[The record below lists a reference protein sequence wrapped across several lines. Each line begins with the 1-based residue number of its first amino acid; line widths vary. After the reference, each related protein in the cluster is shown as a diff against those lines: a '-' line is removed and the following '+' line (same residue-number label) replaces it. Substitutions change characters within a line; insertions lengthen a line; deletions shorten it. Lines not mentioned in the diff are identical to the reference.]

1 MADDQ
6 TRYINPALWVTPA
19 ASELTD
25 TTAAGMGHV
34 KLSFGPLT
42 PAGLSE
48 LVKSGVISAKERT
61 ELMVIQA
68 EKLTT
73 KGEPSG

>member
-6 TRYINPALWVTPA
+6 TRYINPALWATPA

-25 TTAAGMGHV
+25 
-34 KLSFGPLT
+34 
-42 PAGLSE
+42 
-48 LVKSGVISAKERT
+48 SAKERT